1 MKKYFVIPLFLFIIF
16 LPVIINAQTA
26 ESGTI
31 NMDVQGSV
39 EIENDNVAIA
49 RGKAIQDV
57 LEKAILEV
65 ICKLPEFQNQNE
77 DFQLIKNILLQSPH
91 KYVPYYTIKEEG
103 RNEQVFA
110 LKANVVVSLSLLKN
124 DLHKMGFIPDD
135 IDVQNKTTIIL
146 TFKELKSYPKYLRI
160 KNFLRSQTK
169 VIKVVYPVCFAWQ
182 EARFELDF
190 AGSAQVL
197 ADELKNTAG
206 CLLEINESGNKGIE
220 MVCRQ

>member
-1 MKKYFVIPLFLFIIF
+1 MKKYFVILIFLFTIF
-16 LPVIINAQTA
+16 LPAIINAQTA

-31 NMDVQGSV
+31 NVDVQGSA

-49 RGKAIQDV
+49 REKAIQDV
-57 LEKAILEV
+57 LEKAILET

-91 KYVPYYTIKEEG
+91 NYVPYYTIKEEG

-135 IDVQNKTTIIL
+135 IDV
-146 TFKELKSYPKYLRI
+146 
-160 KNFLRSQTK
+160 
-169 VIKVVYPVCFAWQ
+169 
-182 EARFELDF
+182 
-190 AGSAQVL
+190 
-197 ADELKNTAG
+197 
-206 CLLEINESGNKGIE
+206 
-220 MVCRQ
+220 